1 MAGKK
6 ITELSSGSL
15 SNLPL
20 SGVTTVVY
28 SGTTFQH
35 NLIDLRNKLVDS
47 GSHYFTGSQ
56 FINGDLTVSGSL
68 TAQQYILSSSITN
81 ITTETI
87 SGSSNFGNSDDDIHT
102 FTGSVNI
109 TGSLFMNGDEVNI
122 SGSGS
127 HLAFYDGTRSLTW
140 SDSFH
145 IIEGGNTMAMG
156 ICQTSIG
163 GSDPEY
169 REKLI
174 VAACDSH
181 NIATFQAGVGNHY
194 AALNIIN
201 FNSGSNAS
209 ADLVIMNNIQDESS
223 SYVNLGINSTNHTNL
238 ICGYEGD
245 SYLFNTSKHFYIG
258 SLTIGDSLETN
269 GRTHFFSAGAWRN
282 PGISMYG
289 NTSIGF
295 FTEKYGN
302 ELSSIPSSN
311 QGFRTEFSGSVKMD
325 NDLKVDGWVSG
336 SHFIG
341 DGSGLYNLPVQTTDV
356 SMFLSSSTFNSFTQ
370 SIDERTDVIETSL
383 SNLPT
388 DLVNLG
394 FSTTSSYFTF
404 NETTM
409 SMSTGENMILQTS
422 YSGTVIGSDTETAT
436 DSQGGEDTLT
446 FSAWIEGSG
455 GIDYPSI
462 VNVQPNW
469 KASGPGLSVGA
480 TVASVNTLVFS
491 PGQSVYQITL
501 NTGYGLFQTGE
512 EYTFTEPDTIGT
524 ITKNWVFESGSNL
537 IVPNGGNI
545 IGASNLATTGSNT
558 FVGNQV
564 VSGSLTTTGVL
575 NVGIGSGDEGGEMM
589 LIKPIT
595 NTNISGSGVIIDA
608 YRDRIRIFEQGG
620 STRGAFLDITKQS
633 NTVESQIVTS
643 PNLFSIQTITSAS
656 YASLTPVS
664 GTLYIIID

>member
-35 NLIDLRNKLVDS
+35 NLTDLRNKLVDS

-81 ITTETI
+81 IITETI
-87 SGSSNFGNSDDDIHT
+87 SGSSNFGNSEDDIHT

-127 HLAFYDGTRSLTW
+127 HMAFFDGNKSLRW
-140 SDSFH
+140 YDSFH
-145 IIEGGNTMAMG
+145 AIEGGNTLALG
-156 ICQTSIG
+156 IDQTSLG
-163 GSDPEY
+163 GSNSEY

-174 VAACDSH
+174 VASNNSH
-181 NIATFQAGVGNHY
+181 NIATFQGGAGNHY
-194 AALNIIN
+194 TALNIIN

-209 ADLVIMNNIQDESS
+209 ADLVIMNDIQDESS
-223 SYVNLGINSTNHTNL
+223 SYVNLGINSTTHTSL
-238 ICGYEGD
+238 YCGYEGD
-245 SYLFNTSKHFYIG
+245 SYLYNASRNFYIG
-258 SLTIGDSLETN
+258 TTTLSGNEGES
-269 GRTHFFSAGAWRN
+269 GHTHIFSGGSWRN
-282 PGISMYG
+282 PSISLYG
-289 NTSIGF
+289 DTSVGF
-295 FTEKYGN
+295 FTEKEDN
-302 ELSSIPSSN
+302 ELSTIPSYLE
-311 QGFRTEFSGSVKMD
+311 GYRTEFSGSVKMD

-575 NVGIGSGDEGGEMM
+575 NVGIGSGDEGGEIM
-589 LIKPIT
+589 LARPIT
-595 NTNISGSGVIIDA
+595 NTTITGSGVIIDS
-608 YRDRIRIFEQGG
+608 YRDTIRIFEQSG
-620 STRGAFLDITKQS
+620 STRGAFLDVTKQS
-633 NTVESQIVTS
+633 NSVSSQIVTS
-643 PNLFSIQTITSAS
+643 PNLFSIETITSAS
-656 YASLTPVS
+656 YASITPVS